1 MGFWRALILMLMIN
15 YQITKYNIH
24 DGRFK
29 YSMTENAPISNV
41 LALRYASQPIQE
53 IWSERGRIALEREF
67 WIAVLKAQA
76 ELGIDIPSEAISAY
90 ERVKNQIDLD
100 SIAHREAISRHDVKA
115 RIEEFCELAGFEHI
129 HKGMTSRD
137 LTDNVEQFQILR
149 SLRLVQLKY
158 IALLHKLS
166 NRANQWQDLVIV
178 GRTHYAAAQ
187 PTTFGKRLAM
197 FGEEM
202 LQAYARLE
210 NLCERYPL
218 RGLKGAVG
226 TGLDQLTLLG
236 NNSAQL
242 AQLQNSIRGHLGF
255 ANEIGAVGQVYP
267 RSLDFDAL
275 SCLYQ
280 LGSGVAN
287 LARTMR
293 LMAGGE
299 MLTEGFAQGQV
310 GSSAMPH
317 KMNTRSTERIN
328 GFQVLLGGY
337 VHMVSALNG
346 DQWFEGDVSCSVVR
360 RVALPD
366 SFFAF
371 DGMIETMLHVL
382 DDMGVYEAVIERDT
396 ERYLPFLSTTTLLME
411 AVQRGAGREQAHEA
425 IKEHAVATA
434 LSLRQGQSN
443 NDLPQ
448 RLAADDRFP
457 LSLEEINAVL
467 EQSRTLTGLAKDQVS
482 QFCAQVDQLVQQHP
496 EARTLEKGRL
506 L

>member
-1 MGFWRALILMLMIN
+1 MSTA
-15 YQITKYNIH
+15 Q
-24 DGRFK
+24 
-29 YSMTENAPISNV
+29 PISNV
-41 LALRYASQPIQE
+41 LALRYASQPIQD
-53 IWSERGRIALEREF
+53 IWSEEGRIALEREF
-67 WIAVLKAQA
+67 WIAVLKAQKD
-76 ELGIDIPSEAISAY
+76 LGIDIPAEAIRSY
-90 ERVKNQIDLD
+90 EAVKDQINLD
-100 SIAHREAISRHDVKA
+100 SIAQREAVSRHDVKA
-115 RIEEFCELAGFEHI
+115 KIEEFCALAGYEHI

-137 LTDNVEQFQILR
+137 LTDNVEQFQVLR

-158 IALLHKLS
+158 IALIDKLS
-166 NRANQWQDLVIV
+166 RRAQQWKDRVIV

-187 PTTFGKRLAM
+187 PTTLGKRLAM

-202 LQAYARLE
+202 LQAYNHLE
-210 NLCERYPL
+210 NLCDRYPL

-236 NNSAQL
+236 NDSDRL
-242 AQLQNSIRGHLGF
+242 DQLQTQIREHLGF
-255 ANEIGAVGQVYP
+255 AKEINSVGQVYP
-267 RSLDFDAL
+267 RSLDFEAI

-280 LGSGVAN
+280 LGSGIAN
-287 LARTMR
+287 LSRTLR

-299 MLTEGFAQGQV
+299 MVTEGFAKGQV

-317 KMNTRSTERIN
+317 KMNTRSTERVN
-328 GFQVLLGGY
+328 GFQVIIGGY
-337 VHMVSALNG
+337 LHMIGGLNG

-382 DDMGVYEAVIERDT
+382 DDMGIYEAIIDRDV

-411 AVQRGAGREQAHEA
+411 AVQKGAGREQAHEA

-434 LSLRQGQSN
+434 LSLREGQPE
-443 NDLPQ
+443 NDLPE
-448 RLAADDRFP
+448 RLANDARFP
-457 LSLEEINAVL
+457 LDTAEIKAVL
-467 EQSRTLTGLAKDQVS
+467 DRSRSLTGLAHR
-482 QFCAQVDQLVQQHP
+482 QVDQFTQTAEKLVEQYP
-496 EARTLEKGRL
+496 EALEIKKGRL

>member
-1 MGFWRALILMLMIN
+1 MSTA
-15 YQITKYNIH
+15 Q
-24 DGRFK
+24 
-29 YSMTENAPISNV
+29 PISNV
-41 LALRYASQPIQE
+41 LALRYASQPIQD
-53 IWSERGRIALEREF
+53 IWSEEGRIALEREF
-67 WIAVLKAQA
+67 WIAVLKAQKD
-76 ELGIDIPSEAISAY
+76 LGIDIPAEAIRSY
-90 ERVKNQIDLD
+90 EAVKDQINLD
-100 SIAHREAISRHDVKA
+100 SIAQREAVSRHDVKA
-115 RIEEFCELAGFEHI
+115 KIEEFCALAGYEHI

-137 LTDNVEQFQILR
+137 LTDNVEQFQVLR

-158 IALLHKLS
+158 IALIDKLS
-166 NRANQWQDLVIV
+166 RRAQQWKDRVIV

-187 PTTFGKRLAM
+187 PTTLGKRLAM

-202 LQAYARLE
+202 LQAYNHLE
-210 NLCERYPL
+210 NLCDRYPL

-236 NNSAQL
+236 NDSDRL
-242 AQLQNSIRGHLGF
+242 DQLQSQIREHLGF
-255 ANEIGAVGQVYP
+255 AKEINSVGQVYP
-267 RSLDFDAL
+267 RSLDFEAI

-280 LGSGVAN
+280 LGSGIAN
-287 LARTMR
+287 LSRTLR

-299 MLTEGFAQGQV
+299 MVTEGFAKGQV

-317 KMNTRSTERIN
+317 KMNTRSTERVN
-328 GFQVLLGGY
+328 GFQVIIGGY
-337 VHMVSALNG
+337 LHMIGGLNG

-382 DDMGVYEAVIERDT
+382 DDMGIYEAIIDRDV

-411 AVQRGAGREQAHEA
+411 AVQKGAGREQAHEA

-434 LSLRQGQSN
+434 LSLREGQPE
-443 NDLPQ
+443 NDLPE
-448 RLAADDRFP
+448 RLANDARFP
-457 LSLEEINAVL
+457 LDTAEIKAVL
-467 EQSRTLTGLAKDQVS
+467 DRSRSLTGLAHR
-482 QFCAQVDQLVQQHP
+482 QVDQFTQTAEKLVEQYP
-496 EARTLEKGRL
+496 EALEIKKARL

>member
-1 MGFWRALILMLMIN
+1 MSTA
-15 YQITKYNIH
+15 Q
-24 DGRFK
+24 
-29 YSMTENAPISNV
+29 PISNV
-41 LALRYASQPIQE
+41 LALRYASQPIQD
-53 IWSERGRIALEREF
+53 IWSEEGRIALEREF
-67 WIAVLKAQA
+67 WIAVLKAQKD
-76 ELGIDIPSEAISAY
+76 LGIDIPAEAIQSY
-90 ERVKNQIDLD
+90 EAVKDQINLD
-100 SIAHREAISRHDVKA
+100 SIAQREAISRHDVKA
-115 RIEEFCELAGFEHI
+115 KIEEFCALAGYEHI

-137 LTDNVEQFQILR
+137 LTDNVEQFQVLR

-158 IALLHKLS
+158 IALIDKLS
-166 NRANQWQDLVIV
+166 RRAQQWKDRVIV

-187 PTTFGKRLAM
+187 PTTLGKRLAM

-202 LQAYARLE
+202 LQAYNHLE
-210 NLCERYPL
+210 NLCDRYPL

-236 NNSAQL
+236 NDSDRL
-242 AQLQNSIRGHLGF
+242 DQLQSQIREHLGF
-255 ANEIGAVGQVYP
+255 AKEINSVGQVYP
-267 RSLDFDAL
+267 RSLDFEAI

-280 LGSGVAN
+280 LGSGIAN
-287 LARTMR
+287 LARTLR

-299 MLTEGFAQGQV
+299 MVTEGFAKGQV

-317 KMNTRSTERIN
+317 KMNTRSTERVN
-328 GFQVLLGGY
+328 GFQVIIGGY
-337 VHMVSALNG
+337 LHMIGGLNG

-382 DDMGVYEAVIERDT
+382 DDMGIYDAIIDRDV

-411 AVQRGAGREQAHEA
+411 AVQKGAGREQAHEA

-434 LSLRQGQSN
+434 LSLREGQPE
-443 NDLPQ
+443 NDLPE
-448 RLAADDRFP
+448 RLANDARFP
-457 LSLEEINAVL
+457 LDTAEIKAVL
-467 EQSRTLTGLAKDQVS
+467 DRSRSLTGLAHR
-482 QFCAQVDQLVQQHP
+482 QVDQFTQTAEKLVEQYP
-496 EARTLEKGRL
+496 EALEIKKGRL

>member
-1 MGFWRALILMLMIN
+1 
-15 YQITKYNIH
+15 
-24 DGRFK
+24 
-29 YSMTENAPISNV
+29 
-41 LALRYASQPIQE
+41 
-53 IWSERGRIALEREF
+53 
-67 WIAVLKAQA
+67 
-76 ELGIDIPSEAISAY
+76 
-90 ERVKNQIDLD
+90 
-100 SIAHREAISRHDVKA
+100 
-115 RIEEFCELAGFEHI
+115 
-129 HKGMTSRD
+129 
-137 LTDNVEQFQILR
+137 
-149 SLRLVQLKY
+149 
-158 IALLHKLS
+158 
-166 NRANQWQDLVIV
+166 
-178 GRTHYAAAQ
+178 
-187 PTTFGKRLAM
+187 M

>member
-1 MGFWRALILMLMIN
+1 MSTA
-15 YQITKYNIH
+15 Q
-24 DGRFK
+24 
-29 YSMTENAPISNV
+29 PISNV
-41 LALRYASQPIQE
+41 LALRYASHPIQD
-53 IWSERGRIALEREF
+53 IWSEEGRIALEREF
-67 WIAVLKAQA
+67 WIAVLKAQKD
-76 ELGIDIPSEAISAY
+76 LGIDIPAEAIQSY
-90 ERVKNQIDLD
+90 EAVKDQINLD
-100 SIAHREAISRHDVKA
+100 SIAQREAISRHDVKA
-115 RIEEFCELAGFEHI
+115 KIEEFCALAGYEHI

-137 LTDNVEQFQILR
+137 LTDNVEQFQVLR

-158 IALLHKLS
+158 IALIDKLS
-166 NRANQWQDLVIV
+166 RRAQQWKDRVIV

-187 PTTFGKRLAM
+187 PTTLGKRLAM

-202 LQAYARLE
+202 LQAYNHLE
-210 NLCERYPL
+210 NLCDRYPL

-236 NNSAQL
+236 NDSDRL
-242 AQLQNSIRGHLGF
+242 DQLQSQIREHLGF
-255 ANEIGAVGQVYP
+255 AKEINSVGQVYP
-267 RSLDFDAL
+267 RSLDFEAI

-280 LGSGVAN
+280 LGSGIAN
-287 LARTMR
+287 LARTLR

-299 MLTEGFAQGQV
+299 MVTEGFAKGQV

-317 KMNTRSTERIN
+317 KMNTRSTERVN
-328 GFQVLLGGY
+328 GFQVIIGGY
-337 VHMVSALNG
+337 LHMIGGLNG

-382 DDMGVYEAVIERDT
+382 DDMGIYDAIIDRDV

-411 AVQRGAGREQAHEA
+411 AVQKGAGREQAHEA

-434 LSLRQGQSN
+434 LSLREGQPE
-443 NDLPQ
+443 NDLPE
-448 RLAADDRFP
+448 RLANDARFP
-457 LSLEEINAVL
+457 LDTAEIKAVL
-467 EQSRTLTGLAKDQVS
+467 DRSRSLTGLAHR
-482 QFCAQVDQLVQQHP
+482 QVDQFTQTAEKLVEQYP
-496 EARTLEKGRL
+496 EALEIKKGRL